1 MSNPPETNR
10 QRRRVIRLMLIE
22 DDPVFRLG
30 LVTAFEQVPDLR
42 IVFEADTGATAL
54 RVLQD
59 WVKNRVGELDENGA
73 IAPDLILMSLDLG
86 QSRTGQNTGVA
97 LCEQIKALFPQLP
110 ILLLSASQD
119 PLQLAA
125 AMQTGAEGYCPKGA
139 DIQTWVSA
147 IRQVAAGQ
155 TYWNLAMQTISQA
168 LTAAQ
173 LPAKNTSDERLLPT
187 PATATSETDTPL
199 GVLRRN
205 LRQSG
210 IRQIDAAIALLNTQ
224 LQNPNLTPLD
234 ELVLAGRHREL
245 RAARWL
251 VNRLLAPPHRR
262 EPSQLSPF
270 PPPPPSMPASSKPG
284 TEALPLPSPSASPT
298 PSAAPLTAPAPTSL
312 RSIRAALFDM
322 TAARLQTS
330 LRNLTETTLEIDIL
344 REEKK
349 RELFYTILRKLE
361 EILDDLHFSQ
371 VQPEQLEEK
380 QTVILLDLWQ
390 TTTTDFFGK
399 YYTLQLNNQPVEIV
413 NILLRDADIVQ
424 TGILD
429 KIPLIPEF
437 LAHLLF
443 QTPLA
448 IDDASYEAGTVE
460 AMVRMEM
467 LLQNLIVQVANAVM
481 QPLLNRF
488 GNVET
493 IKRNFYDKRLLSTR
507 EIERFRNNLSWHYR
521 IEQYFGEPAAIFE
534 SRYNLFTLQEG
545 GITKTS
551 IYSPRNE
558 ELTALSGIPLVVTLA
573 LEARDAI
580 APRLRSAISFVGS
593 GVVYLLT
600 EVIGRGIGLIGRG
613 IIKGIGNAFQDSK
626 FSRNSERSR

>member
-10 QRRRVIRLMLIE
+10 QHRRLIRLMLIE

-30 LVTAFEQVPDLR
+30 LVVALEQVPDLR
-42 IVFEADTGATAL
+42 IVFEAETGTTAL

-59 WVKNRVGELDENGA
+59 WVKNPAGEGVEDGA
-73 IAPDLILMSLDLG
+73 IAPELILMSLDLG
-86 QSRTGQNTGVA
+86 QSRTGQNAGVA
-97 LCEQIKALFPQLP
+97 VCEQIKALFPQIP
-110 ILLLSASQD
+110 ILLLSARQD
-119 PLQLAA
+119 PLQLAT
-125 AMQTGAEGYCPKGA
+125 AMQTGAEGYCPKGV
-139 DIQTWVSA
+139 DIQTLVSA

-155 TYWNLAMQTISQA
+155 TYWSLAMQTISQA

-173 LPAKNTSDERLLPT
+173 VPAKTTGDERLPSIPPT
-187 PATATSETDTPL
+187 APSETDTPL
-199 GVLRRN
+199 AVLRRN

-210 IRQIDAAIALLNTQ
+210 IRQIDAAISLLSTQ
-224 LQNPNLTPLD
+224 LQNPNLSPLD
-234 ELVLAGRHREL
+234 ELILAGRHREL

-251 VNRLLAPPHRR
+251 VNRLLAPPRRR
-262 EPSQLSPF
+262 EPSQLPSSPS
-270 PPPPPSMPASSKPG
+270 PPPAIPTSSKPG
-284 TEALPLPSPSASPT
+284 TEALPLPSPSTSPT
-298 PSAAPLTAPAPTSL
+298 PGSTSLTAPTPTSL

-330 LRNLTETTLEIDIL
+330 LRNLTETPLEIDIL

-349 RELFYTILRKLE
+349 RELLYTILRKLE
-361 EILDDLHFSQ
+361 DVLDDLRFSQ
-371 VQPEQLEEK
+371 VSSEQLEEK

-390 TTTTDFFGK
+390 TATTDFFGK

-413 NILLRDADIVQ
+413 NVLLRDADVVQ

-429 KIPLIPEF
+429 KIPLMPEF

-443 QTPLA
+443 QTPLT
-448 IDDASYEAGTVE
+448 IDDTSYETGTVE
-460 AMVRMEM
+460 AMRRMEM
-467 LLQNLIVQVANAVM
+467 LLQNLIVQVANGVM

-507 EIERFRNNLSWHYR
+507 EIERFRNNLSWRYR
-521 IEQYFGEPAAIFE
+521 MEQYFGEPTAIFE
-534 SRYNLFTLQEG
+534 SRYDLFTLQEG
-545 GITKTS
+545 GITRVS

-558 ELTALSGIPLVVTLA
+558 ELTELSGIPLAVTLA

-600 EVIGRGIGLIGRG
+600 DVIGRGIGLIGRG
-613 IIKGIGNAFQDSK
+613 IIKGIGNAFQDGK
-626 FSRNSERSR
+626 FSRNSERFR

>member
-10 QRRRVIRLMLIE
+10 QHRRLIRLMLIE

-30 LVTAFEQVPDLR
+30 LVAALEQVPDLR
-42 IVFEADTGATAL
+42 IVFEADTGTTAL

-59 WVKNRVGELDENGA
+59 WMKNPVGEGVEDGA
-73 IAPDLILMSLDLG
+73 IAPELILMSLDLG
-86 QSRTGQNTGVA
+86 QSRTGRNAGVA
-97 LCEQIKALFPQLP
+97 VCEQIKALFPQIP
-110 ILLLSASQD
+110 ILLLSARQD
-119 PLQLAA
+119 PLQLAT
-125 AMQTGAEGYCPKGA
+125 AMQTGAEGYCPKGV
-139 DIQTWVSA
+139 DIQTLVSA

-155 TYWNLAMQTISQA
+155 TYWSLAMQTISQA

-173 LPAKNTSDERLLPT
+173 VPAKTTGDERLPSIPPT
-187 PATATSETDTPL
+187 APSETDTPL
-199 GVLRRN
+199 AVLRRN

-210 IRQIDAAIALLNTQ
+210 TRQIDAAIALLSTQ
-224 LQNPNLTPLD
+224 LQNPNLSPLD
-234 ELVLAGRHREL
+234 ELILAGRHREL

-251 VNRLLAPPHRR
+251 VNRLLAPPRRR
-262 EPSQLSPF
+262 EPSQLPSSPS
-270 PPPPPSMPASSKPG
+270 PPLAIPTPSKPG
-284 TEALPLPSPSASPT
+284 TEALPLPSPSTSPT
-298 PSAAPLTAPAPTSL
+298 PGSTSLTAPTPTSL

-330 LRNLTETTLEIDIL
+330 LRNLTETPLEIDIL

-349 RELFYTILRKLE
+349 RELLYTILRKLE
-361 EILDDLHFSQ
+361 DVLDDLRFSQ
-371 VQPEQLEEK
+371 VSSEQLEEK

-390 TTTTDFFGK
+390 TATTDFFGK
-399 YYTLQLNNQPVEIV
+399 YYTLQLNNQPIEIV
-413 NILLRDADIVQ
+413 NVLLRDADVVQ

-429 KIPLIPEF
+429 KIPLMPEF

-443 QTPLA
+443 QTPLT
-448 IDDASYEAGTVE
+448 IDDTSYETGTVE
-460 AMVRMEM
+460 AMRRMEM
-467 LLQNLIVQVANAVM
+467 LLQNLIVQVANGVM

-507 EIERFRNNLSWHYR
+507 EIERFRNNLSWRYR
-521 IEQYFGEPAAIFE
+521 MEQYFGEPTAIFE
-534 SRYNLFTLQEG
+534 SRYDLFTLQEG
-545 GITKTS
+545 GITRVS

-558 ELTALSGIPLVVTLA
+558 ELTELSGIPLAVTLA

-600 EVIGRGIGLIGRG
+600 DVIGRGIGLIGRG
-613 IIKGIGNAFQDSK
+613 IIKGIGNAFQDGK

>member
-10 QRRRVIRLMLIE
+10 QHRRLIRLMLIE

-30 LVTAFEQVPDLR
+30 LVAALEQVPDLR
-42 IVFEADTGATAL
+42 IVFEADTGTTAL

-59 WVKNRVGELDENGA
+59 WMKNPVGEGVEDGA
-73 IAPDLILMSLDLG
+73 IAPELILMSLDLG
-86 QSRTGQNTGVA
+86 QSRTGRNAGVA
-97 LCEQIKALFPQLP
+97 VCEQIKALFPQIP
-110 ILLLSASQD
+110 ILLLSARQD
-119 PLQLAA
+119 PLQLATA
-125 AMQTGAEGYCPKGA
+125 VQTGAEGYCPKGV
-139 DIQTWVSA
+139 DIQTLVSA

-155 TYWNLAMQTISQA
+155 TYWSLAMQTISQA

-173 LPAKNTSDERLLPT
+173 VPAKTTGDERLPSIPPT
-187 PATATSETDTPL
+187 APSETDTPL
-199 GVLRRN
+199 AVLRRN

-210 IRQIDAAIALLNTQ
+210 TRQIDAAIALLSTQ
-224 LQNPNLTPLD
+224 LQNPNLSPLD
-234 ELVLAGRHREL
+234 ELILAGRHREL

-251 VNRLLAPPHRR
+251 VNRLLAPPRRR
-262 EPSQLSPF
+262 EPSQLPSSPS
-270 PPPPPSMPASSKPG
+270 PPLAIPTPSKPG
-284 TEALPLPSPSASPT
+284 TEALPLPSPSTSPT
-298 PSAAPLTAPAPTSL
+298 PGSTSLTAPTPTSL

-330 LRNLTETTLEIDIL
+330 LRNLTETPLEIDIL

-349 RELFYTILRKLE
+349 RELLYTILRKLE
-361 EILDDLHFSQ
+361 DVLDDLRFSQ
-371 VQPEQLEEK
+371 VSSEQLEEK

-390 TTTTDFFGK
+390 TATTDFFGK
-399 YYTLQLNNQPVEIV
+399 YYTLQLNNQPIEIV
-413 NILLRDADIVQ
+413 NVLLRDADVVQ

-429 KIPLIPEF
+429 KIPLMPEF

-443 QTPLA
+443 QTPLT
-448 IDDASYEAGTVE
+448 IDDTSYETGTVE
-460 AMVRMEM
+460 AMRRMEM
-467 LLQNLIVQVANAVM
+467 LLQNLIVQVANGVM

-507 EIERFRNNLSWHYR
+507 EIERFRNNLSWRYR
-521 IEQYFGEPAAIFE
+521 MEQYFGEPTAIFE
-534 SRYNLFTLQEG
+534 SRYDLFTLQEG
-545 GITKTS
+545 GITRVS

-558 ELTALSGIPLVVTLA
+558 ELTELSGIPLAVTLA

-600 EVIGRGIGLIGRG
+600 DVIGRGIGLIGRG
-613 IIKGIGNAFQDSK
+613 IIKGIGNAFQDGK